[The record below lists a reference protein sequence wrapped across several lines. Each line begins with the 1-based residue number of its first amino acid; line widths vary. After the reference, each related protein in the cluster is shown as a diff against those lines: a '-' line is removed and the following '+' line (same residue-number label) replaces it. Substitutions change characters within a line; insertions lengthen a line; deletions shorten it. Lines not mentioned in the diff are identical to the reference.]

1 MDNGIEKLAPWCA
14 LNRIFGFSPK
24 SGIALIRHFGGAAEV
39 FRAGRK
45 ELAEAVGAGSRY
57 PELITDEAVALE
69 IRSLEELA
77 GKGDRFICIDSPEY
91 PALLKECEDPPIG
104 IYLKSGSAPDE
115 IFGNPHPIA
124 IVGTRDI
131 SSYGTE
137 WCTRIVEALAGTG
150 ARPLIVS
157 GLAIGTDITA
167 HLAALDR
174 GLPTVAVMATGT
186 DAVYPFRHGFA
197 ADRIAGAKGSGLVTD
212 YPPGTCP
219 RAINFLRRNRII
231 AGLCRAVILI
241 ESRTKGGG
249 LLTCRLAYSYNRDV
263 YALPGRIDDARSGGC
278 NKLIHSK
285 IAEAVYDLQELV
297 SSLGLQPSCNT
308 EKKDIRGYVLSRYSD
323 ISPGTAERAA
333 RLAEIISG
341 NRDCGLDELCRLA
354 GMDFRDVS
362 ACVNMLEMDGIVVTD
377 LLRHCSINPKII

>member
-24 SGIALIRHFGGAAEV
+24 SGMALIRHFGGASEV
-39 FRAGRK
+39 FRADRK
-45 ELAEAVGAGSRY
+45 DLAEAVGAGSRY

-131 SSYGTE
+131 SSYGIE
-137 WCTRIVEALAGTG
+137 WCTRMVEALAGTG

-241 ESRTKGGG
+241 ESRTRGGG

-263 YALPGRIDDARSGGC
+263 YALPGRIDDTRSGGC

-285 IAEAVYDLQELV
+285 IAEAVYNLQELV

-308 EKKDIRGYVLSRYSD
+308 EKKDIRGYVLRRYSD
-323 ISPGTAERAA
+323 ISPGTAERSA